1 MASFIWEYF
10 GHRAGDV
17 STVSLDHAE
26 RQICP
31 FLGASCTKTLSD
43 GSIAGVCAIKPVTSE
58 PVICCP
64 IRLYA
69 EDYSIL
75 RAISE
80 TAFGPNLDLVA
91 GPDAVRWAREKN
103 RECVAVFG
111 HRWGKELRLPRKA
124 GRGGYFVDWVLAK
137 LDASGDLLEFVAIEV
152 QTIDTTGNYREG
164 IAGLKSAPRQ
174 AVKTPAGLNWENVSK
189 RILPQII
196 YKGQVLQREE
206 LCRKGLFFV
215 TPAPVFEKIA
225 ERLGGVDGLIAYALQ
240 PASISFVVYDYDE
253 GVTSLPAGAIHP
265 LRVRRLHS
273 TTGYKVQ
280 ERFNNVTL
288 PEANVY
294 KKAILSALNAGH

>member
-1 MASFIWEYF
+1 MASVIWEYF
-10 GHRAGDV
+10 GHRASD
-17 STVSLDHAE
+17 SSRSSLDHAN

-31 FLGASCTKTLSD
+31 FLSAPCTKTLSD
-43 GSIAGVCAIKPVTSE
+43 GSIAGVCAIKPMTSE

-69 EDYSIL
+69 EDYKIL

-80 TAFGPNLDLVA
+80 TAFGPGLHLVA
-91 GPDAVRWAREKN
+91 GPEAVTWARDQN
-103 RECVAVFG
+103 SECVAVFG
-111 HRWGKELRLPRKA
+111 QRWGKELRLPRKA

-137 LDASGDLLEFVAIEV
+137 LDASGGLLEFVAIEV
-152 QTIDTTGNYREG
+152 QTIDTTGNYRNG
-164 IAGLKSAPRQ
+164 IAGLNGSPRQ
-174 AVKTPAGLNWENVSK
+174 VVKTSAGLNWENVSK

-225 ERLGGVDGLIAYALQ
+225 ERLGGEDGLVAYALQ
-240 PASISFVVYDYDE
+240 PASVSFVVYDYDE
-253 GVTSLPAGAIHP
+253 AVTALPQGSIHP
-265 LRVRRLHS
+265 LRVRRRHS

-294 KKAILSALNAGH
+294 KNAILSALNAGS